1 MFYEIDLKIKRLAK
15 IIFVIGILASII
27 GALGILIEDSDL
39 IVASISTVIGGV
51 IATVISSLFIYA
63 FGELLDKITKIEK
76 YLRKDYESREKSD
89 NNINKQL
96 NKENNDEKNIANDD
110 SNSLNNIENKVNS
123 FLDDFLS

>member
-1 MFYEIDLKIKRLAK
+1 MFHEIDLKIKRLAK

-89 NNINKQL
+89 NNINK
-96 NKENNDEKNIANDD
+96 ENNDEKNIANDD